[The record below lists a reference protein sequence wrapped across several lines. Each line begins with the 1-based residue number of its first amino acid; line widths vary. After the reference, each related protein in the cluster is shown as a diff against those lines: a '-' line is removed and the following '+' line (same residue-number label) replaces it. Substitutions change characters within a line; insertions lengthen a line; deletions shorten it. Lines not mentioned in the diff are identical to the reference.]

1 MEEAKWIYLI
11 KIPENFFSILVSK
24 NKNIYIDA
32 LFVLGEAFKQ
42 EMIISRDNIIARL
55 INSLEEEFNQE
66 DFSEEDDINELKD
79 NNVSSKAHFLLRKL
93 KWAGWIE
100 LEMQRDSFEEYII
113 LPDYSIKFINLL
125 NSIVEENQIEYN
137 SYVFA
142 TYSSL
147 KLASTQ
153 KNETYNAIITAYNNT
168 IQLINE
174 LKSLYNSLGRFHRK
188 MCNQD
193 NINDIIND
201 HFFEYKEYSDEV
213 IFPRFTRDSVPR
225 YKSPIREMLN
235 DILVDKERLENT
247 INNASKNRKYKS
259 KEEAENDILDKIRTV
274 LEIYE
279 NIDLTM
285 NQIEQKNTDYVR
297 ASVQRIQYLLTNDKE
312 LKGKL
317 VHILKN
323 SKKENVIEEME
334 KQVKLLRQE
343 YINKDFIYIRNSNDK
358 RKQGKPMALKQGKE
372 IDTKTFYEFAKSLKN
387 LYSNQKINEFMQIN
401 FKNKPFIYSEEIEL
415 KTVEDLILLILAT
428 IKADKSGKSFYYIE
442 DSEQII
448 NNNGFKIP
456 NIKFIR
462 RK

>member
-1 MEEAKWIYLI
+1 MNLFD

-42 EMIISRDNIIARL
+42 EMSISRENIIARL
-55 INSLEEEFNQE
+55 INNLEEEFNQE
-66 DFSEEDDINELKD
+66 DFSDEDDANELKD
-79 NNVSSKAHFLLRKL
+79 NNVSSKAYFLLRKL

-125 NSIVEENQIEYN
+125 YSIVEEKQVEYN

-147 KLASTQ
+147 KLASME
-153 KNETYNAIITAYNNT
+153 KGETYNAITTAYNNT
-168 IQLINE
+168 IQLVNE

-193 NINDIIND
+193 NINDIING

-225 YKSPIREMLN
+225 YKAPIREMLN
-235 DILVDKERLENT
+235 DILADGQRLENT
-247 INNASKNRKYKS
+247 INVASQNKKYKS
-259 KEEAENDILDKIRTV
+259 REEAENDILNKIRTV
-274 LEIYE
+274 LEVYE
-279 NIDLTM
+279 NIDVTM

-297 ASVQRIQYLLTNDKE
+297 ASVQRIQYLLTSDKE

-317 VHILKN
+317 VQILKN
-323 SKKENVIEEME
+323 SKKEKVLENME
-334 KQVKLLRQE
+334 KEVKLLRQE
-343 YINKDFIYIRNSNDK
+343 YVTKDSIYIRNPNDK
-358 RKQGKPMALKQGKE
+358 RKQGNPMALKENKA
-372 IDTKTFYEFAKSLKN
+372 IDTKAFYEFAKSLEN
-387 LYSNQKINEFMQIN
+387 MYSNKTINEFMEAN
-401 FKNKPFIYSEEIEL
+401 FKDKPFIHSKEIEL
-415 KTVEDLILLILAT
+415 KTTEDLILLILAT
-428 IKADKSGKSFYYIE
+428 IKADKSGKSFYYIQ
-442 DSEQII
+442 DSEEII
-448 NNNGFKIP
+448 ENNGFKIP

-462 RK
+462 RN

>member
-1 MEEAKWIYLI
+1 MNLFD

-24 NKNIYIDA
+24 NKKIYIDA

-42 EMIISRDNIIARL
+42 EMTISRDNIISRL
-55 INSLEEEFNQE
+55 INNLEEEFNQE
-66 DFSEEDDINELKD
+66 DFSEEDDTNELKD
-79 NNVSSKAHFLLRKL
+79 NNVSSKAYFLLRKL

-125 NSIVEENQIEYN
+125 YSIVEENQIEYN

-147 KLASTQ
+147 KLASMQ
-153 KNETYNAIITAYNNT
+153 KSETYNAIITAYNNT

-188 MCNQD
+188 MCNQN
-193 NINDIIND
+193 NINGIISE
-201 HFFEYKEYSDEV
+201 HFFEYKDYSDEV

-225 YKSPIREMLN
+225 YKGPIREMLN
-235 DILVDKERLENT
+235 DILADEGLLENV
-247 INNASKNRKYKS
+247 INVASKNRKYKS
-259 KEEAENDILDKIRTV
+259 REEAESDILDKIRTV

-285 NQIEQKNTDYVR
+285 SQIENKNTDYVR
-297 ASVQRIQYLLTNDKE
+297 ASIQRIQYLLTNDKE

-317 VHILKN
+317 VNILKN
-323 SKKENVIEEME
+323 CRREEVIKEME

-343 YINKDFIYIRNSNDK
+343 YINKDSIYIRNSNDK
-358 RKQGKPMALKQGKE
+358 RKQGKPMALKEEKF
-372 IDTKTFYEFAKSLKN
+372 IDSKTFYEFAKSLEN
-387 LYSNQKINEFMQIN
+387 LYSNQKINEFMQMN
-401 FKNKPFIYSEEIEL
+401 FKNQPFINSAEIEL
-415 KTVEDLILLILAT
+415 KTTEDLILLILST
-428 IKADKSGKSFYYIE
+428 IKADKSDKSFYYIE
-442 DSEQII
+442 DSDEII

-462 RK
+462 RT

>member
-1 MEEAKWIYLI
+1 MNLFD

-42 EMIISRDNIIARL
+42 EMAISKDNIISRL
-55 INSLEEEFNQE
+55 INNLEEEFNKE
-66 DFSEEDDINELKD
+66 DFSEEDENNELKD
-79 NNVSSKAHFLLRKL
+79 NNVSSKAYFLLRKL

-125 NSIVEENQIEYN
+125 YSIVEENQIEYN

-147 KLASTQ
+147 KLASMQ
-153 KNETYNAIITAYNNT
+153 KGETYNAIITAYNNT
-168 IQLINE
+168 MQLINE

-193 NINDIIND
+193 NINDIINE
-201 HFFEYKEYSDEV
+201 HFFEYKEYSDEI

-225 YKSPIREMLN
+225 YKAPIREMLN
-235 DILVDKERLENT
+235 DILADEELLENT
-247 INNASKNRKYKS
+247 INIASKNRKYKS
-259 KEEAENDILDKIRTV
+259 KEEAENDILNKIRTV

-285 NQIEQKNTDYVR
+285 NHIEQKNTDYVR
-297 ASVQRIQYLLTNDKE
+297 SSVQRIQYLLTNDKE

-317 VHILKN
+317 VNILKN
-323 SKKENVIEEME
+323 SRKEEVLEQME
-334 KQVKLLRQE
+334 KEVKLLRQE
-343 YINKDFIYIRNSNDK
+343 YVNKDSIYIRNSNDK
-358 RKQGKPMALKQGKE
+358 RKQGKPMALKEEKT
-372 IDTKTFYEFAKSLKN
+372 IDSKALYEFAKSLESM
-387 LYSNQKINEFMQIN
+387 YSNEKINEFMKIN
-401 FKNKPFIYSEEIEL
+401 FMDKSFINSKEIEL

-428 IKADKSGKSFYYIE
+428 IKADKSSKSFYYIE
-442 DSEQII
+442 DSNEII
-448 NNNGFKIP
+448 NNNGFKVP

-462 RK
+462 RS